1 MRAGLLS
8 EREVISRLNT
18 GFVCTTI
25 LIDDLE
31 TRAAAGD
38 ALAKQLAGEWEYPVE
53 MMFVTPACKVVSKL
67 NSFKDF
73 PGMHPDVSAPPGHRH
88 REMQDENLH
97 ANIFLAH
104 LAKHFGKE

>member
-8 EREVISRLNT
+8 EKEIISRLNKS
-18 GFVCTTI
+18 FICTTI

-31 TRAAAGD
+31 SRGAKGD
-38 ALAKQLAGEWEYPVE
+38 SFAKQLAGEWEYPVE

-88 REMQDENLH
+88 RETQDEHLH
-97 ANIFLAH
+97 ANIFLEH
-104 LAKHFGKE
+104 LTKHFGKE